1 MEAEEKQRNDI
12 KWLLETLCHL
22 QDWLNEDDRT
32 LKQSELDKL
41 VKRYKDLQS
50 SNKVL
55 ISKTNK
61 VEMQYKL
68 EQDLDQVS
76 INILKCCGHTIIL
89 PFYQFNIFKL
99 NSFIFFPRYTKK
111 STVLPEKLALIKPN
125 FKQMAL
131 KVSMKSGVQ
140 KFNNMNHA
148 SFQWP
153 T

>member
-1 MEAEEKQRNDI
+1 MEVEDKQRNDI

-22 QDWLNEDDRT
+22 QDWLNEEDRT

-50 SNKVL
+50 SNKIL

-76 INILKCCGHTIIL
+76 FALLFL
-89 PFYQFNIFKL
+89 PFSFDLKQNSLTFLHSIEFVISIFL
-99 NSFIFFPRYTKK
+99 YSDLREN
-111 STVLPEKLALIKPN
+111 
-125 FKQMAL
+125 
-131 KVSMKSGVQ
+131 
-140 KFNNMNHA
+140 
-148 SFQWP
+148 
-153 T
+153 

>member
-76 INILKCCGHTIIL
+76 MNILKCCGHTIIFL
-89 PFYQFNIFKL
+89 ISLIFL
-99 NSFIFFPRYTKK
+99 N
-111 STVLPEKLALIKPN
+111 
-125 FKQMAL
+125 
-131 KVSMKSGVQ
+131 
-140 KFNNMNHA
+140 
-148 SFQWP
+148 
-153 T
+153 

>member
-1 MEAEEKQRNDI
+1 MEVEDKQRNDI

-22 QDWLNEDDRT
+22 QDWLNEEDRT

-50 SNKVL
+50 SNKIL

-76 INILKCCGHTIIL
+76 FLLCCL
-89 PFYQFNIFKL
+89 DPFDL
-99 NSFIFFPRYTKK
+99 T
-111 STVLPEKLALIKPN
+111 
-125 FKQMAL
+125 
-131 KVSMKSGVQ
+131 
-140 KFNNMNHA
+140 
-148 SFQWP
+148 
-153 T
+153 

>member
-1 MEAEEKQRNDI
+1 MEVEDKQRNDI

-22 QDWLNEDDRT
+22 QDWLNEEDRT

-50 SNKVL
+50 SNKIL

-76 INILKCCGHTIIL
+76 FLLCCLDPFGLTNCSVKFFHSIEFGISIL
-89 PFYQFNIFKL
+89 L
-99 NSFIFFPRYTKK
+99 NSDLR
-111 STVLPEKLALIKPN
+111 EN
-125 FKQMAL
+125 
-131 KVSMKSGVQ
+131 
-140 KFNNMNHA
+140 
-148 SFQWP
+148 
-153 T
+153 